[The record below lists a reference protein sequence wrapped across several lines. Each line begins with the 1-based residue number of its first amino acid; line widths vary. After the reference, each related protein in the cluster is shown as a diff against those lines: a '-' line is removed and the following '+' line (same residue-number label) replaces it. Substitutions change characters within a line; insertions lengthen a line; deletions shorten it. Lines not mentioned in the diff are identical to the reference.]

1 MLKFQIVAK
10 TSPDKLIDIIDN
22 IDRTTVFNVLQISVA
37 TGIDVEVNAVETH
50 KDSQTVKFIKILDT
64 ATYRKLG
71 IIKS

>member
-1 MLKFQIVAK
+1 MLKFQIIAK
-10 TSPDKLIDIIDN
+10 TSPDKLIDIVDN
-22 IDRTTVFNVLQISVA
+22 IDRATVFNVLQISVV

>member
-10 TSPDKLIDIIDN
+10 TSPDELIDVVDN

>member
-10 TSPDKLIDIIDN
+10 TSPDKLIDVVDN
-22 IDRTTVFNVLQISVA
+22 IDRTTVFNVLQIPVA